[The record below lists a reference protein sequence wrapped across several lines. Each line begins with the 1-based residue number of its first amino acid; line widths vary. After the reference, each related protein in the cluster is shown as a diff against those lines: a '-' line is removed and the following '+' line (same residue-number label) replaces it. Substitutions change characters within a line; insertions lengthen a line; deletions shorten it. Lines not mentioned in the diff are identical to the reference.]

1 MQRSTM
7 SVTGL
12 LARFGR
18 LSLAPSQQ
26 LGVRSLHSSGII
38 GKDATPQGF
47 GEADRDASPLFQQV
61 IKEATENLEQEA
73 RADGSGSTAN
83 LTAKEFCASTS
94 NFKTSTRK
102 LRFLANQIAG
112 LDVQEAI
119 RQMEF
124 SAKKSSKKI
133 LGTLALARNNARLQK
148 SMDPAKLY
156 VARAWVGK
164 GQYLKRIRYHGR
176 GQFGTMH
183 HPSAHLKFAL
193 RERGPAPL
201 PSDRSQRR
209 NIRGWHMTKKVW
221 TALQDKPIY
230 NPKPYYNW

>member
-1 MQRSTM
+1 MQHSTM
-7 SVTGL
+7 AMTSL

-18 LSLAPSQQ
+18 LSLAPSG
-26 LGVRSLHSSGII
+26 LAGARFLHSSTLLSQE
-38 GKDATPQGF
+38 AASTEF
-47 GEADRDASPLFQQV
+47 GQADRDVSPLFQQA
-61 IKEATENLEQEA
+61 IKE
-73 RADGSGSTAN
+73 TAEK
-83 LTAKEFCASTS
+83 LQQTKPTGTGPAVDSSIKEFCGSTS
-94 NFKTSTRK
+94 DFKTSTRK
-102 LRFLANQIAG
+102 LRFLAKQVAG

-148 SMDPAKLY
+148 EMDSEKLY

-164 GQYLKRIRYHGR
+164 GRYLKRVRYHGR
-176 GQFGTMH
+176 GRFGTMH

-193 RERGPAPL
+193 REREPEPIDLG
-201 PSDRSQRR
+201 RGQRR
-209 NIRGWHMTKKVW
+209 DIRGWHMTKKVW